1 MTENIQ
7 NKRAE
12 IKIKPPILV
21 VDDDSNQLKV
31 ISGILSMED
40 LQLFSIT

>member
-1 MTENIQ
+1 MTEDIQ
-7 NKRAE
+7 NKRTE

-31 ISGILSMED
+31 ISGGVPPYNST
-40 LQLFSIT
+40 SI